1 MSLYKEIS
9 KLFPHLQSIRKIK
22 DYVSVDVSFPKS
34 WKLPKKF
41 VEEDKIMEQQTQNPD
56 ERLISFVSEI
66 DDEIIEKCVKNI
78 ENIIQYNR
86 EREEKEKLFDE
97 KVREL
102 KMVFEKQSLKELQD
116 LKFNIKTK
124 KVQLEDNEEEV
135 GTTGVVEK

>member
-9 KLFPHLQSIRKIK
+9 KLFPHLQSIRRIK
-22 DYVSVDVSFPKS
+22 DYVSIDVSFPKS
-34 WKLPKKF
+34 WKLPKKY

-66 DDEIIEKCVKNI
+66 DDDKIEKCSKNI
-78 ENIIQYNR
+78 ESIILYNR
-86 EREEKEKLFDE
+86 EREEKERLFDE

-102 KMVFEKQSLKELQD
+102 KIVFEKQSLKDLQD
-116 LKFNIKTK
+116 LKFNVKTK

-135 GTTGVVEK
+135 KTTGVIGE